1 MMPELARYEK
11 LSISLRY
18 FLLGKEFYETA
29 RALEFAAEYHTGFR
43 KDGVTPEL
51 QHQIEIVHY
60 LRTLLPSY
68 IYPQDVLT
76 AGVLHDT
83 REDYPDSVTDIEKN
97 FNERV
102 CHSVELLDK
111 NGKTKKFYFEQ
122 IAQDEVAS
130 IVKGADRVHNL
141 QSMIGV
147 FTPEKQLAYV
157 TEVEEYFLP
166 MLKAA
171 RRKFPQ
177 QEAAYENIKHLL
189 NSQLELIKELHLV
202 ENRPLPTV

>member
-1 MMPELARYEK
+1 MSNLTQYEK

-18 FLLGKEFYETA
+18 FLLGKEFYDTA
-29 RALEFAAEYHTGFR
+29 RALQFAKQYHNGVR

-68 IYPQDVLT
+68 IFPQDVLT
-76 AGVLHDT
+76 TGVLHDT
-83 REDYPDSVTDIEKN
+83 REDYPQSIIDIEKN
-97 FNERV
+97 FNSRV
-102 CHSVELLDK
+102 CHAVELLDK

-122 IAQDEVAS
+122 IANNEVAS

-147 FTPEKQLAYV
+147 FTPEKQIAYV
-157 TEVEEYFLP
+157 SEVEEFFLP
-166 MLKAA
+166 MLKFA

-177 QEAAYENIKHLL
+177 QENAYENIKHLL
-189 NSQLELIKELHLV
+189 NSQIELIKELHS
-202 ENRPLPTV
+202 

>member
-1 MMPELARYEK
+1 MNKLTHYEK

-18 FLLGKEFYETA
+18 FLLGKEYFETA
-29 RALEFAAEYHTGFR
+29 RALEFAAQYHTGFR
-43 KDGVTPEL
+43 KDGITPEL
-51 QHQIEIVHY
+51 QHQVEIVHY

-76 AGVLHDT
+76 SGVLHDT
-83 REDYPDSVTDIEKN
+83 REDYPKSVLEIEKN
-97 FNERV
+97 FNLRV
-102 CHSVELLDK
+102 CRAVELLDK

-122 IAQDEVAS
+122 IAEDEVAS

-157 TEVEEYFLP
+157 SEVEEYFLP
-166 MLKAA
+166 MLKHA

-202 ENRPLPTV
+202 ENRPIALK

>member
-1 MMPELARYEK
+1 MNLTQFEK

-29 RALEFAAEYHTGFR
+29 RALEFAAQYHTGFR
-43 KDGVTPEL
+43 KDGETPEL

-83 REDYPDSVTDIEKN
+83 REDYPQATTDIEKN
-97 FNERV
+97 FNARV

-111 NGKTKKFYFEQ
+111 NGKTKKYYFEQ

-147 FTPEKQLAYV
+147 FTPEKQIAYV
-157 TEVEEYFLP
+157 SEVEEYFLP

-177 QEAAYENIKHLL
+177 QENAYENIKHLL
-189 NSQLELIKELHLV
+189 NSQIELIKELHS
-202 ENRPLPTV
+202 

>member
-1 MMPELARYEK
+1 MNAEYEKLYTNRLAHYEK

-18 FLLGKEFYETA
+18 FLLGKEYYETA
-29 RALEFAAEYHTGFR
+29 RALEFAAEYHTGLR
-43 KDGVTPEL
+43 KDGITPEL
-51 QHQIEIVHY
+51 QHQVEIVHY

-68 IYPQDVLT
+68 IYPEDTLT

-83 REDYPDSVTDIEKN
+83 REDYPQSELEILQN
-97 FNERV
+97 FRPRV
-102 CHSVELLDK
+102 ARAVELLDK

-122 IAQDEVAS
+122 IAQDEIAS

-147 FTPEKQLAYV
+147 FTPEKQIAYV
-157 TEVEEYFLP
+157 GEVEEYFLP
-166 MLKAA
+166 MLKHA

-177 QEAAYENIKHLL
+177 QENAYENIKHLL
-189 NSQLELIKELHLV
+189 NSQIELIKELHS
-202 ENRPLPTV
+202 